1 MEEGNPRLWYA
12 ALLSF
17 TSLFYILSIVF
28 AALLYVFYTKPD
40 DCTENKVF
48 ISLNLI
54 FCVAVSIVSILPKVQ
69 EHQPRSGLLQSSII
83 TLYTLYLTWSAMTN
97 EPERSCNPS
106 LMSIITHL
114 TSPTVS
120 PANSTTLAPA
130 YAPPSQ
136 SGHFMNLD
144 DIWGLIIFVFCLIYS
159 SFRTSSNSQ
168 VNKLTLSGSCLPND

>member
-1 MEEGNPRLWYA
+1 MLFPPFL

-69 EHQPRSGLLQSSII
+69 VWRF
-83 TLYTLYLTWSAMTN
+83 SAFSRGRIN
-97 EPERSCNPS
+97 AS
-106 LMSIITHL
+106 
-114 TSPTVS
+114 
-120 PANSTTLAPA
+120 
-130 YAPPSQ
+130 
-136 SGHFMNLD
+136 
-144 DIWGLIIFVFCLIYS
+144 
-159 SFRTSSNSQ
+159 
-168 VNKLTLSGSCLPND
+168 